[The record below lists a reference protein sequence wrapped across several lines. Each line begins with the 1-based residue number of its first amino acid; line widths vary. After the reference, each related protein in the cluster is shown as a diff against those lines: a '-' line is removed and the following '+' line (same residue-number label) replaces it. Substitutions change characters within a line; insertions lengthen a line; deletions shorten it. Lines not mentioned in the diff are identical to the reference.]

1 MQFNRNKSKILAK
14 YSRMLLEKNRAM
26 IEEGYETYRELMLKK
41 PYADPS
47 AMKILTA
54 MIAEANPKARNMGAL
69 TDRLSTLPRLSSN
82 S

>member
-47 AMKILTA
+47 ALKILTA
-54 MIAEANPKARNMGAL
+54 MIGEANPKARNIDPAS
-69 TDRLSTLPRLSSN
+69 LSIRLSSN